1 MNVITKNLKNSF
13 KVLIIT
19 FVVASCTEPM
29 DLDLDSTYARLVV
42 EGAFTTDT
50 GIHRIRLST
59 TTDFYYKATPP
70 AVSGAHVTISSG
82 NELYELTENPSGSGI
97 YETQDG
103 VFGQVGKTY
112 SLKIELLQELGGHKL
127 YAASSLLRPTAEP
140 DSIQVVFQPTWGQ
153 GFWEIKLYAQDPPTQ
168 DFYKF
173 LTYVNGTLVTD
184 TLYEIFV
191 VDDRFFNG
199 RYTNGVG
206 VSFLNSEVEDNR
218 LNPGDTVTL
227 LMANITDEYHHF
239 ILTARI
245 ESGFNTPL
253 FSGPPANVKSNVNNG
268 AIGFFA
274 VYQPRYVSRI
284 YNGE

>member
-1 MNVITKNLKNSF
+1 MVITIKNLKNSF
-13 KVLIIT
+13 KVLILAL
-19 FVVASCTEPM
+19 VVASCTEPM

-50 GIHRIRLST
+50 GVHRIRLST
-59 TTDFYYKATPP
+59 TTDFYYSAKPP
-70 AVSGAHVTISSG
+70 AVSGAKVTISDGSTVFI
-82 NELYELTENPSGSGI
+82 LTENPSGSGI

-103 VFGQVGKTY
+103 VFGQVDNTY
-112 SLKIELLQELGGHKL
+112 QLNVELLQELGGHKF
-127 YAASSLLRPTAEP
+127 YTASCLLRPTAGP
-140 DSIQVVFQPTWGQ
+140 DSIQIVYQPTWGQ

-173 LTYVNGTLVTD
+173 LTYINGTLVTD
-184 TLYEIFV
+184 TLYEVFV

-227 LMANITDEYHHF
+227 MMANVTDDYHHF

-274 VYQPRYVSRI
+274 AYQPRYVSRA
-284 YNGE
+284 YTGK

>member
-1 MNVITKNLKNSF
+1 MNFVKGNYKYILKI
-13 KVLIIT
+13 LMLT
-19 FVVASCTEPM
+19 FVVCSCTEPM
-29 DLDLDSTYARLVV
+29 DLDLDSTYSRLVV

-50 GIHRIRLST
+50 GVHRIRLST
-59 TTDFYYKATPP
+59 TTDFYYSTKPP
-70 AVSGAHVTISSG
+70 AVSGARVTISDGSE
-82 NELYELTENPSGSGI
+82 ELSLVENPSGSGI

-103 VFGQVGKTY
+103 VYGQVGKTY
-112 SLKIELLQELGGHKL
+112 QLHIELLQELGGHKF
-127 YAASSLLRPTAEP
+127 YSASCLLRPTVEP
-140 DSIQVVFQPTWGQ
+140 DSVQIMYQPTWGQ

-168 DFYKF
+168 DYYKF
-173 LTYVNGTLVTD
+173 LTYVNNTLITD
-184 TLYEIFV
+184 TLYEVFV

-206 VSFLNSEVEDNR
+206 AGFLNSEIDDNR

-227 LMANITDEYHHF
+227 MMTNMTDEYFHF

-274 VYQPRYVSRI
+274 AYQPRYVSRV